1 MYGIIII
8 RILIITISSGDT
20 FSSMILVGIAMK
32 ILFEVFINIGTNLG
46 VIPATGIPL
55 PLMSAGGTIT
65 IMTLLCLGIVQS
77 IINRQDTY
85 KSVNNI
91 IDNY

>member
-1 MYGIIII
+1 
-8 RILIITISSGDT
+8 
-20 FSSMILVGIAMK
+20 MK

-77 IINRQDTY
+77 IINRKDTY
-85 KSVNNI
+85 KSTNDI

>member
-1 MYGIIII
+1 MIA
-8 RILIITISSGDT
+8 ISSGDT

-32 ILFEVFINIGTNLG
+32 LLFEVFINIGTNLG

-65 IMTLLCLGIVQS
+65 IMTLLSLGMVQS
-77 IINRQDTY
+77 IINRKNTY
-85 KSVNNI
+85 KSVNDI